1 MAEEL
6 VQGDGGGIAESGQ
19 GNSGADMNGIA
30 DTPPADGEGQD
41 KGGIADEPAGASS
54 PQGNEADKGA
64 DKAPAEPEAYEL
76 ATPEDFPLPAENLTS
91 FTAKAREL
99 GLSKEQAEGML
110 HWHKDFHT
118 AVTGAMRQQETA
130 TLQGWEKEMQGDQEF
145 GGSHWKDTLSN
156 ARRALAAFDPDGSL
170 RAMLRE
176 TRYQHN
182 PTIIRAIARVGKAMN
197 EHDFVGQSGKGGRI
211 PLEER
216 MYPNM

>member
-6 VQGDGGGIAESGQ
+6 TPGDAGIAD
-19 GNSGADMNGIA
+19 NSQDSAGADMNGIA
-30 DTPPADGEGQD
+30 DNPPSDAGEQN
-41 KGGIADEPAGASS
+41 KNGIADDPAGASS
-54 PQGNEADKGA
+54 SQGNEADKGA
-64 DKAPAEPEAYEL
+64 DKASAEPEAYEL
-76 ATPEDFPLPAENLTS
+76 VAPEDFPLPAENLAS

-110 HWHKDFHT
+110 HWHKDFH
-118 AVTGAMRQQETA
+118 ASVSGAMRQQEAA
-130 TLQGWEKEMQGDQEF
+130 TLQGWGKEIQSDQEF
-145 GGSHWKDTLSN
+145 GGSHWKDTLSD

-176 TRYQHN
+176 TKYQHN
-182 PTIIRAIARVGKAMN
+182 PTIIRAIARVGKAMD
-197 EHDFVGQSGKGGRI
+197 EHDFVSQGGKGGKI

>member
-6 VQGDGGGIAESGQ
+6 PPGDAGIAD
-19 GNSGADMNGIA
+19 NSQNSAGADMNGIA
-30 DTPPADGEGQD
+30 DNPQSDTGEQD
-41 KGGIADEPAGASS
+41 KNGIADDPAGASS
-54 PQGNEADKGA
+54 SKGNEAGKGTGDGTSDKLE
-64 DKAPAEPEAYEL
+64 DYEL
-76 ATPEDFPLPAENLTS
+76 VSPEDFPLPAENLAS

-110 HWHKDFHT
+110 HWHKDFHA
-118 AVTGAMRQQETA
+118 AVSGAMQQQETA
-130 TLQGWEKEMQGDQEF
+130 TLQGWGKEIQGDQEF
-145 GGSHWKDTLSN
+145 GGSHWKDTLSD

-176 TRYQHN
+176 TKYQHN
-182 PTIIRAIARVGKAMN
+182 PTIIRAIARVGKAMG
-197 EHDFVGQSGKGGRI
+197 EHDFVGQGGKGGKI

>member
-6 VQGDGGGIAESGQ
+6 VSGDGGGIAD
-19 GNSGADMNGIA
+19 GAQSAAGANMNGIA
-30 DTPPADGEGQD
+30 DTPPTDDGGQD
-41 KGGIADEPAGASS
+41 SGGIADDPGAPSA
-54 PQGNEADKGA
+54 QGNEADKDAG
-64 DKAPAEPEAYEL
+64 KASAEPEAYEL
-76 ATPEDFPLPAENLTS
+76 AAPEDFPLPAENLTS

-110 HWHKDFHT
+110 HWHKDFHA
-118 AVTGAMRQQETA
+118 AVTGAMRQQENA
-130 TLQGWEKEMQGDQEF
+130 TLQGWEKEIQADQEF

-156 ARRALAAFDPDGSL
+156 ARRALDVFDPDGSL

-182 PTIIRAIARVGKAMN
+182 PAIIRAIARVGKAMN
-197 EHDFVGQSGKGGRI
+197 EHDFVGQGGKGGRI